1 MWYLNHHYT
10 TDHIVCVFSCIK
22 AKNKTAKAD
31 KDKAIK
37 EVTMQIEKREQQ
49 RANED
54 KKRIATLERKIRELE
69 AGGVKPVAAA
79 AAVGVRHTL
88 YLCTP

>member
-1 MWYLNHHYT
+1 MY
-10 TDHIVCVFSCIK
+10 VFSSIK

-79 AAVGVRHTL
+79 AAVGVGHSL